1 MKIRVKAKVK
11 PHNNNELTKN
21 INKDVEK
28 LVKEGY
34 WHRDLVFHPSDE
46 SSIEYSCSCC
56 GQSVCFASRY

>member
-1 MKIRVKAKVK
+1 MKIRVKTKVK

-34 WHRDLVFHPSDE
+34 
-46 SSIEYSCSCC
+46 
-56 GQSVCFASRY
+56 